1 VTERPIYE
9 TEETK
14 AVELAMV
21 AEIGRRWGCE
31 VVKLPRAYRL
41 DYGALRDKRLLAW
54 LELKRRY
61 RNLTDHD
68 RVFLSLQKVMAAQEL
83 NAVSSLPCF
92 LIVQFDDGFFY
103 ANILNCGRDARI
115 LNGGRVIEFRGRTDR
130 GDWQDQEA
138 VIAIPLRDFR
148 EIKPTTNG

>member
-68 RVFLSLQKVMAAQEL
+68 RVFLSLQKVTGAREL
-83 NAVSSLPCF
+83 NAVSALPCF
-92 LIVQFDDGFFY
+92 LIIQFNDGFFY
-103 ANILNCGRDARI
+103 ANILK
-115 LNGGRVIEFRGRTDR
+115 GGRVIEFRGRTDR

-138 VIAIPLRDFR
+138 VIAIPHGDFR
-148 EIKPTTNG
+148 EIKVVAENN